1 MNKNELRYQIDQNGE
16 KTQKLKWKSSSFS
29 KILKL
34 EFDQS
39 ITVCFLPVYWRQW
52 VLRLQHFEII
62 KLITNYRSISK
73 IKKMWLLD
81 QYRLEKFQWVECLC
95 LNSKKKIST
104 SQKLSILSKRTI
116 LGVPNPEIYCA

>member
-29 KILKL
+29 EILKL

-52 VLRLQHFEII
+52 VLRLQQFEII

-95 LNSKKKIST
+95 LN
-104 SQKLSILSKRTI
+104 
-116 LGVPNPEIYCA
+116 